1 MIDFK
6 MLAIAGLATL
16 SACAEPEPRSVQ
28 YFEANL
34 DEARDVVQSCTAGD
48 MRGDECSNANVA
60 VETAEGKAKFER
72 FRGKK

>member
-6 MLAIAGLATL
+6 MLAIASLATL
-16 SACAEPEPRSVQ
+16 TACSQPETRSVQ

-34 DEARDVVQSCTAGD
+34 DEARDVVRSCTAGD

-60 VETAEGKAKFER
+60 VKTAEGKARFER
-72 FRGKK
+72 FRGNK

>member
-1 MIDFK
+1 MTIFK
-6 MLAIAGLATL
+6 MLAIVSLAILT
-16 SACAEPEPRSVQ
+16 ACAEPEPRGVQ
-28 YFEANL
+28 YFAANL
-34 DEARDVVQSCTAGD
+34 DEARDVVRSCAAGA